1 MPKFSPD
8 DRLVGIRA
16 HKKKDLING
25 CNEPGTKWFTH
36 NIGEFQKTICRICRN
51 PECIRAGNSE
61 TPWHARMEQQ
71 PEYLINNPVFSDLSL
86 PKHQE
91 LAKQVFDDLTQKAM
105 RLEVAR
111 IRQDW
116 EIPEGPEGPTDG
128 YERLAAKKAN
138 DDVADAIR
146 ELTKARGGEPE
157 ENTEPEAPEPEAPKH
172 FIESETTPEPEPPA
186 QEPPEVEYETQYP
199 SSDGSTNYRIALTTD
214 GKWSCECGGWKH
226 TRKCKHL
233 DRVSAWYEEHKN
245 DNQLEAQPEPEPE
258 PPPPPRAHPPPRPVQ
273 PTPQPAS
280 YNTPMPGQGV
290 MVDGGDAP
298 QRAPSQL
305 PPEPHDPWAPRKD
318 TLIQPGATV
327 VVKSKKK

>member
-116 EIPEGPEGPTDG
+116 EIPEGPTDG

-146 ELTKARGGEPE
+146 ELKKARGGEPE
-157 ENTEPEAPEPEAPKH
+157 ENTEPEAPEPEAPEPEAPKH
-172 FIESETTPEPEPPA
+172 FIESETTPEPEP
-186 QEPPEVEYETQYP
+186 
-199 SSDGSTNYRIALTTD
+199 GSRIRDAVPLF
-214 GKWSCECGGWKH
+214 GWQH
-226 TRKCKHL
+226 
-233 DRVSAWYEEHKN
+233 
-245 DNQLEAQPEPEPE
+245 QLSN
-258 PPPPPRAHPPPRPVQ
+258 RADHGWQV
-273 PTPQPAS
+273 
-280 YNTPMPGQGV
+280 V
-290 MVDGGDAP
+290 M
-298 QRAPSQL
+298 
-305 PPEPHDPWAPRKD
+305 
-318 TLIQPGATV
+318 
-327 VVKSKKK
+327 